1 MLYGHAECADHLK
14 TAKRVPMSSFLEGGG
29 GGALNSNASSWDAL
43 SREQLI
49 QGLSDL
55 KSLHEEELKQ
65 RKSVEEKHFWEIS
78 MLKSEMV
85 DVKKQ
90 LSELGSLVRHLLN
103 SGGGEVE
110 SAFEA
115 RLAESA
121 RSQYLRDRETV
132 GGVRVET
139 AQIAEASGYETETM
153 NNDSKSEEPGKK
165 DEDPEIDTQG
175 SRPDEDEVNRG
186 EGPEGIEE
194 VEHSANADDAKEVE
208 SVVVGD
214 PNASDVERAQ
224 TAWNKK

>member
-1 MLYGHAECADHLK
+1 
-14 TAKRVPMSSFLEGGG
+14 
-29 GGALNSNASSWDAL
+29 
-43 SREQLI
+43 
-49 QGLSDL
+49 
-55 KSLHEEELKQ
+55 
-65 RKSVEEKHFWEIS
+65 

-132 GGVRVET
+132 GGVRVEA
-139 AQIAEASGYETETM
+139 AQIAEASGYE

-194 VEHSANADDAKEVE
+194 VEHSANAL
-208 SVVVGD
+208 
-214 PNASDVERAQ
+214 ASYLRVHSTSATHQTRIAHLLLAQ
-224 TAWNKK
+224 PTTRILLLSSGAHS